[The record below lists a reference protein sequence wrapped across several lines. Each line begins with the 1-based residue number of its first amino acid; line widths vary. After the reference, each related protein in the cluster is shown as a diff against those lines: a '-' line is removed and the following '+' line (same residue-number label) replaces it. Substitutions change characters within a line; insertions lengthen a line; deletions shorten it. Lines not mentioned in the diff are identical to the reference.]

1 MQSPLPTGSKGKPSA
16 SSGTLAFVKQL
27 ATYYMDFLETDF
39 HRRRNP
45 KRTIRFRNSDNLLV
59 GVSLARYP
67 SFLQQIPKLFQAA
80 FHKSVVSHIAKGSYR
95 TTIPTA
101 LLKLIELELAN
112 ISETLFAGIRTTIG
126 GEIEQLARANRG
138 DYDKALTLS
147 LEVAAK
153 HVRAEFDLPAGI
165 SPPKAARKCGTRRR
179 KHSFPD
185 GRGIMRTAH

>member
-16 SSGTLAFVKQL
+16 SSGTLAFSSSSWRRTKRTSWRPISIAA
-27 ATYYMDFLETDF
+27 AT
-39 HRRRNP
+39 R

-59 GVSLARYP
+59 GVSLPFRYP

-80 FHKSVVSHIAKGSYR
+80 FDKNVVGHIAKGSYR
-95 TTIPTA
+95 TTIPTG
-101 LLKLIELELAN
+101 LLKLIELELEN
-112 ISETLFAGIRTTIG
+112 VSETQFAGIQTTVG

-153 HVRAEFDLPAGI
+153 ARTCRVDFPAGV
-165 SPPKAARKCGTRRR
+165 SPPKAPGKRGTR
-179 KHSFPD
+179 
-185 GRGIMRTAH
+185 